1 MNRAE
6 NRRDF
11 LRFNDAVQRARLEYA
26 RHLAELGQQPEQTSD
41 CGTPRGYR
49 RHAQRGEPICDPCR
63 TAYNAATRERYRK
76 KKESP

>member
-1 MNRAE
+1 MNRTE

-26 RHLAELGQQPEQTSD
+26 RTLADLEQTVTERID
-41 CGTPRGYR
+41 CGTARGYR
-49 RHAQRGEPICDPCR
+49 RHYREGEPICDPCR

-76 KKESP
+76 NKES